1 MRRGLFFCCAWR
13 LAFRELAAKHRHA
26 HPSSG
31 MSPSSERNELA
42 NVFGDPAQNVPKVQ
56 YSVFDESVL
65 IAGPRSAEDG
75 SGYTASGSRFD
86 EGETPGANASLNP
99 CDW

>member
-1 MRRGLFFCCAWR
+1 
-13 LAFRELAAKHRHA
+13 
-26 HPSSG
+26 
-31 MSPSSERNELA
+31 
-42 NVFGDPAQNVPKVQ
+42 VFGAPAQNVPKVQ

-65 IAGPRSAEDG
+65 IAGLRSAED
-75 SGYTASGSRFD
+75 TALSSLPAKAGID